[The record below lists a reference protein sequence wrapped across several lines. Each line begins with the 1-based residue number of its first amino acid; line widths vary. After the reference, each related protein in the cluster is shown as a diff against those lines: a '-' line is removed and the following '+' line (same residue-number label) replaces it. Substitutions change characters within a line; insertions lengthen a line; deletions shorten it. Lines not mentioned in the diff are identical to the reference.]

1 MFFYVTYVPVVN
13 KRIQMQPIFQ
23 SVKNYITWQRIP
35 AGSIQFKSL
44 DKEITVLFG
53 YAIFYIIAAYF
64 TGLAILNFPSPILG
78 AVDFN
83 QDVWYSLI
91 YKIFLLLIV
100 PSAIFFFV
108 WKYELKDL
116 LLGLK
121 PSVKNISATVLMVA
135 IGFFLNSSK
144 LKPIQ
149 DSFSIFADAPLRLL
163 MGVMMPLFTAGIP
176 EELFFRGYLQ
186 TRLEKK
192 WNRLAAILVSTIL
205 FAAWHLPSRYLLSQ
219 GAEGQAGDWG
229 SVIIHT
235 GIPVFIV
242 GLIFS
247 LHWIRYRN
255 MVLLILTHWAIDIL
269 PSVGSYFKIPF

>member
-1 MFFYVTYVPVVN
+1 MS
-13 KRIQMQPIFQ
+13 RIFK
-23 SVKNYITWQRIP
+23 SLKEFTEWQRIP
-35 AGSIQFKSL
+35 AKTINYRKL
-44 DKEITVLFG
+44 DNEILILLS

-83 QDVWYSLI
+83 QDIWYSI
-91 YKIFLLLIV
+91 VFKIFLLLIF
-100 PSAIFFFV
+100 PSVIFFFI

-135 IGFFLNSSK
+135 IGFLLNSSK

-149 DSFSIFADAPLRLL
+149 ENFSNFPDAPLRLI
-163 MGVMMPLFTAGIP
+163 MGIMMPLFTTGIP

-192 WNRLAAILVSTIL
+192 WNRLAAILVSTVL
-205 FAAWHLPSRYLLSQ
+205 FAAWHLPSRFLLANGS
-219 GAEGQAGDWG
+219 EGQAGDWG
-229 SVIIHT
+229 SVVIHT

-242 GLIFS
+242 GLVFS
-247 LHWIRYRN
+247 LHWSRYRN
-255 MVLLILTHWAIDIL
+255 IVLLVLTHWAIDIL

>member
-1 MFFYVTYVPVVN
+1 
-13 KRIQMQPIFQ
+13 MQPIFHK
-23 SVKNYITWQRIP
+23 VKNYITWQRVP
-35 AGSIQFKSL
+35 AKTINYRKL
-44 DKEITVLFG
+44 DNEIRILLS
-53 YAIFYIIAAYF
+53 YAIFYIIASYM
-64 TGLAILNFPSPILG
+64 TGLVILNYPAPILG

-83 QDVWYSLI
+83 QDIWYSI
-91 YKIFLLLIV
+91 VFKILLLLII
-100 PSAIFFFV
+100 PSVIFFII

-121 PSVKNISATVLMVA
+121 PSIKNISATVLMIA

-149 DSFSIFADAPLRLL
+149 ENFSNFPDAPLRLL
-163 MGVMMPLFTAGIP
+163 MGIMIPLFTAGIP

-192 WNRLAAILVSTIL
+192 WNRLAAILISTTL
-205 FAAWHLPSRYLLSQ
+205 FAAWHLPSRYLLSN

-242 GLIFS
+242 GLVLS
-247 LHWIRYRN
+247 LHWSRYRN
-255 MVLLILTHWAIDIL
+255 IVLLVLTHWAIDIL
-269 PSVGSYFKIPF
+269 PSVGSYFKILF

>member
-1 MFFYVTYVPVVN
+1 MEFQKHKGAAHRN
-13 KRIQMQPIFQ
+13 IFTFL
-23 SVKNYITWQRIP
+23 TWQRIP
-35 AGSIQFKSL
+35 ANSIQFKSL
-44 DKEITVLFG
+44 NKEISILSG
-53 YAIFYIIAAYF
+53 YAVFYIIAAYL

-83 QDVWYSLI
+83 QDIWYSLVF
-91 YKIFLLLIV
+91 KIFLLLIV
-100 PSAIFFFV
+100 PSVIFFV
-108 WKYELKDL
+108 IWKYEFKDL
-116 LLGLK
+116 LLGIK

-135 IGFFLNSSK
+135 IGFLLNSSK

-149 DSFSIFADAPLRLL
+149 ENLSSFPDAPLRLL
-163 MGVMMPLFTAGIP
+163 MGIMMPLFIAGIP

-192 WNRLAAILVSTIL
+192 WNRPAAILVSTLL
-205 FAAWHLPSRYLLSQ
+205 FAAWHLPSRYLLAN

-242 GLIFS
+242 GLVFS
-247 LHWIRYRN
+247 LHWCRYRN
-255 MVLLILTHWAIDIL
+255 IVLLVLAHWAVDIL